1 MNTELSLI
9 RFNVINFFN
18 VLMFSR
24 PLYPTSTL
32 LIKIVN
38 SLLSSEN
45 ESNKK
50 LKERVDW
57 IYENTH
63 KQVMIPLSIVE
74 FVVFTNIQKSQNLN
88 RQVEIDKKEFHL
100 IELYRYL
107 NAIEKELCQ
116 IVIQIAKRY
125 SFEIPF
131 SAMMGAGGKQ
141 GDNQTISI

>member
-38 SLLSSEN
+38 SLLSSEHQ
-45 ESNKK
+45 SNKK
-50 LKERVDW
+50 LKKRVDW
-57 IYENTH
+57 IYDKTH
-63 KQVMIPLSIVE
+63 EQVMIPLSIVE
-74 FVVFTNIQKSQNLN
+74 FVVFTNIQKSSNLN
-88 RQVEIDKKEFHL
+88 RQVEIDKREFHL
-100 IELYRYL
+100 IELYKYL

-116 IVIQIAKRY
+116 IVVQIAKKY

-131 SAMMGAGGKQ
+131 SMNLGGKQ